1 MSFSPIPSI
10 ADIKATPPG
19 VLEGILQYCENK
31 LISKPKGD
39 SCSNSGLENLR
50 YLVELI
56 KEELGQTPGFGRE
69 TSPRH
74 VTVLET
80 HRQNAPHTSRSSF
93 AKAA

>member
-1 MSFSPIPSI
+1 MSFLPIPSI

-19 VLEGILQYCENK
+19 ILEGLLQYCENK
-31 LISKPKGD
+31 LISKPKD
-39 SCSNSGLENLR
+39 NYCINPELENLR

-74 VTVLET
+74 VTLLET
-80 HRQNAPHTSRSSF
+80 HRQNAPHTSHSTF